1 MIKGRILNKME
12 KRLICPNCGE
22 PFEIDEKGYAAIAK
36 QVRDKEFKAELTRQ
50 QASMETEKKTAL
62 ELAKSQ
68 TAENYE
74 KQLAKKQA
82 EIQALIA
89 QRAQEKKEQELAAA
103 QAEAALKEEFLEQ
116 LNQKDQKITELQ
128 AQGEQNQKEQELAVA
143 KAEAALKEQLQEK
156 LNRQAKELADLHAQ
170 AELTKQQIQMDADQ
184 ARNKEQTLRES
195 YDMQL
200 KQQKESYDAQL
211 KQQKESYGVQLTQQQ
226 ENYGAQLRQQKDSM
240 EELKERYE
248 AQLRQQEKSMKERY
262 EAERQLEEK
271 SVKERYEI
279 QLKDKDELIEYY
291 RDLKSKQSTKM
302 VGETLEQH
310 CEISFNQVRAIGFQN
325 AYFEKDNEI
334 SKSGSKGDYIF
345 RDYDENGLEYIS
357 IMFEMK
363 NENETTA
370 TKHKNADFLKELDK
384 DRKEK
389 GCEYA
394 VLVTLLEADNDYYNT
409 GIVDMSH
416 KYPKMYVIR
425 PQFFIQMI
433 TILRNAAMN
442 SLQYKRELEALQ
454 NQNLDIT
461 HFEEKLLDFKDKFGR
476 NYTLASER
484 FQKAIDEID
493 KTIDHLQK
501 VKDNLLASENNLRLA
516 NNKLED
522 LTIKKLTWKNPTMQ
536 EEFAKAREAAKLEQ
550 QKGMDQPDKK
560 AETDRITDGSGTNE

>member
-1 MIKGRILNKME
+1 ME
-12 KRLICPNCGE
+12 KKLVCPNCGE

-36 QVRDKEFKAELTRQ
+36 QVRDKEFKEELTRQ
-50 QASMETEKKTAL
+50 QASLEAEKRTAL

-68 TAENYE
+68 TAETYE
-74 KQLAKKQA
+74 KQLAAKEA
-82 EIQALIA
+82 EI
-89 QRAQEKKEQELAAA
+89 
-103 QAEAALKEEFLEQ
+103 LKL
-116 LNQKDQKITELQ
+116 K
-128 AQGEQNQKEQELAVA
+128 AQGEQAGKQQELAVA
-143 KAEAALKEQLQEK
+143 RAEAALKEQLQAQIQ
-156 LNRQAKELADLHAQ
+156 RQQVELTELRAQ
-170 AELTKQQIQMDADQ
+170 AELTKKQ
-184 ARNKEQTLRES
+184 AE
-195 YDMQL
+195 
-200 KQQKESYDAQL
+200 
-211 KQQKESYGVQLTQQQ
+211 
-226 ENYGAQLRQQKDSM
+226 
-240 EELKERYE
+240 
-248 AQLRQQEKSMKERY
+248 
-262 EAERQLEEK
+262 LEEK
-271 SVKERYEI
+271 AVKERYEI
-279 QLKDKDELIEYY
+279 QLKDKDEMIEYY
-291 RDLKSKQSTKM
+291 RDLKAKQSTKM

-310 CEISFNQVRAIGFQN
+310 CEVSFNQVRAIGFQN
-325 AYFEKDNEI
+325 AYFEKDNEV

-384 DRKEK
+384 DRREK

-425 PQFFIQMI
+425 PQFFIQII

-442 SLQYKRELEALQ
+442 SLQYKRELETMR

-476 NYTLASER
+476 NYTLASDR

-516 NNKLED
+516 NNKLDD

-536 EEFAKAREAAKLEQ
+536 EKFAEARAVGISQKEQ
-550 QKGMDQPDKK
+550 EQNV
-560 AETDRITDGSGTNE
+560 E

>member
-1 MIKGRILNKME
+1 ME
-12 KRLICPNCGE
+12 KKLVCPNCGE

-36 QVRDKEFKAELTRQ
+36 QVRDKEFKEELTRQ
-50 QASMETEKKTAL
+50 QASLEAEKRTAL

-68 TAENYE
+68 TAETYE
-74 KQLAKKQA
+74 KQLAAKEA
-82 EIQALIA
+82 EILTLKAQGEQAGK
-89 QRAQEKKEQELAAA
+89 QQELAVAR
-103 QAEAALKEEFLEQ
+103 AEAALKEQMQDQIQRQQDELAELRAQAEQ
-116 LNQKDQKITELQ
+116 
-128 AQGEQNQKEQELAVA
+128 AGKEQKLAVA
-143 KAEAALKEQLQEK
+143 QAEAALKEQLQK
-156 LNRQAKELADLHAQ
+156 KIQCQQDELVKWKAQ
-170 AELTKQQIQMDADQ
+170 AELAEKQAVQQE
-184 ARNKEQTLRES
+184 KTLRES
-195 YDMQL
+195 LDVQL
-200 KQQKESYDAQL
+200 KQQQ
-211 KQQKESYGVQLTQQQ
+211 V
-226 ENYGAQLRQQKDSM
+226 SM
-240 EELKERYE
+240 AELKERYE
-248 AQLRQQEKSMKERY
+248 AQLKQQEQSMKERY

-271 SVKERYEI
+271 AVKERYEI
-279 QLKDKDELIEYY
+279 QLKDKDEMIEYY
-291 RDLKSKQSTKM
+291 RDLKAKQSTKM

-310 CEISFNQVRAIGFQN
+310 CEVSFNQVRAIGFQN
-325 AYFEKDNEI
+325 AYFEKDNEV

-384 DRKEK
+384 DRREK

-425 PQFFIQMI
+425 PQFFIQII

-442 SLQYKRELEALQ
+442 SLQYKRELETMR

-476 NYTLASER
+476 NYTLASDR

-516 NNKLED
+516 NNKLDD

-536 EEFAKAREAAKLEQ
+536 EKFAEARAAGRLSRNS
-550 QKGMDQPDKK
+550 DQTEVGQD
-560 AETDRITDGSGTNE
+560 AE